1 MTLEV
6 CPVGLEGERDIDGG
20 TKMGEKA
27 NLRGKKLLREGSHYG
42 DLEDC
47 ERPLPSSPPTRGWG
61 LNSHLISFHPLL
73 AHTHLPLVC
82 LYNPPS
88 SFPLQTFPPPPNH
101 VSPAGTPFPQLLGWM
116 LLLLMQVIV
125 QMPPPRG
132 GILCP
137 QCLTSPP
144 SAPSA
149 FFIVFRA
156 FTI

>member
-6 CPVGLEGERDIDGG
+6 CPAGLKGERDTDGG
-20 TKMGEKA
+20 TKIGEEA
-27 NLRGKKLLREGSHYG
+27 NLRGKKPLREECHCG

-47 ERPLPSSPPTRGWG
+47 ERPIPSSPPPRGWG
-61 LNSHLISFHPLL
+61 LNSHLVSFHLSLHTRTFIWSVCTTCQAHSLSRPSPRPPTTSPL
-73 AHTHLPLVC
+73 P
-82 LYNPPS
+82 
-88 SFPLQTFPPPPNH
+88 
-101 VSPAGTPFPQLLGWM
+101 GTPFPQLLGWM

-125 QMPPPRG
+125 QMPPPWG